1 MVRIILENTQNDQV
15 REYFGNMLADNKI
28 SENDKKVLNRSFAVF
43 NVLDEA
49 GLKVKAK
56 INTNGTAR
64 FECPIGSTGSVST
77 EVNSVNDDLRFVS
90 NGTYVIGSEVV
101 ELFQKLMQL
110 ELK

>member
-1 MVRIILENTQNDQV
+1 MVKVILENTQNDDI
-15 REYFGNMLADNKI
+15 RSYFGNMLADNEI

-49 GLKVKAK
+49 GLKIKAN
-56 INTNGTAR
+56 IRTNGTAR

-77 EVNSVNDDLRFVS
+77 EVNSVNEDLRFVS